1 MTRQRKPR
9 INLFGYENNYGVVL
23 RTENPNKW
31 ILQCKSCGA
40 EHEQSS
46 REIQRN
52 QKSMSCKN
60 YRPPNWTG
68 LEKADVR
75 VRHVYGI
82 TLEQY
87 HQMLADQNY
96 RCAICG
102 QEDEV
107 EGRKLAID
115 HCHTTGKVR
124 GLLCGKC
131 NRGLGLFY
139 DNSKLLQNAI
149 SYLAR

>member
-9 INLFGYENNYGVVL
+9 IDLHGYENNYGVVL

-31 ILQCKSCGA
+31 FMACKSCGG
-40 EHEQSS
+40 EHEQAG

-52 QKSMSCKN
+52 QAPMSCDN
-60 YRPPNWTG
+60 YRPYNYVG
-68 LEKADVR
+68 LDNRDAVIRKQ
-75 VRHVYGI
+75 YGI
-82 TLEQY
+82 TLDQY
-87 HQMLADQNY
+87 NQMLADQNHK
-96 RCAICG
+96 CAICG
-102 QEDEV
+102 NEDEV

-115 HCHTTGKVR
+115 HCHKTGKVR

-139 DNSKLLQNAI
+139 DNLELLQNAI

>member
-9 INLFGYENNYGVVL
+9 IDLHGYENDYGVVL

-60 YRPPNWTG
+60 YKPPNWTG

-82 TLEQY
+82 TLEKY

-96 RCAICG
+96 KCAICG

-149 SYLAR
+149 LYLAR